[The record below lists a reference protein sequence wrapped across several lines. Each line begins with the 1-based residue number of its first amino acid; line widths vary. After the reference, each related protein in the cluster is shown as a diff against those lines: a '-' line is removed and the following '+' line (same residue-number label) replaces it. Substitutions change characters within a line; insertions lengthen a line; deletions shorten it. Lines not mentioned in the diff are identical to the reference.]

1 MLLLPFESIKMADGR
16 GANRPWLQELP
27 DPMSTVMWDGWLEL
41 SPPDAARLGVQDGD
55 RLRVESPVGAV
66 EVQAVI
72 DPAVR
77 PGVVG
82 MPLGPGHEDY
92 GRYARGRGANPL
104 DLVEPTQVSGT
115 SAPAW
120 AATRVRLERL
130 GSGRLTRFG
139 RSYTEQGEGENIP
152 VGWAPQDTTRH
163 LAAQPSA
170 AAAKPGR
177 KRPGGDELPVVNRR
191 RLG

>member
-1 MLLLPFESIKMADGR
+1 
-16 GANRPWLQELP
+16 
-27 DPMSTVMWDGWLEL
+27 MSTVMWDGWLEL

-55 RLRVESPVGAV
+55 RLRVESPSGAV

-82 MPLGPGHEDY
+82 MPLGAGHEDY

-104 DLVEPTQVSGT
+104 DLVEPTRVSGT

-139 RSYTEQGEGENIP
+139 RSYTERGEGENIP

-163 LAAQPSA
+163 LAAQPSV
-170 AAAKPGR
+170 AAAKPR
-177 KRPGGDELPVVNRR
+177 RTRPGGDELPVVNRR